1 MIRKR
6 RVSFAA
12 NIPTEL
18 LETLRDVAYWEPGE
32 SMSSLTESALRV
44 HIEKLVKKRGS
55 PYPPR
60 RGRLKVG
67 PRPQ

>member
-1 MIRKR
+1 MNRKR
-6 RVSFAA
+6 RVSYAA

-18 LETLRDVAYWEPGE
+18 LERLRDVAYWEPGE

-44 HIEKLVKKRGS
+44 HLGKLEKKRGT

-60 RGRLKVG
+60 RGSLKVG
-67 PRPQ
+67 PRPR